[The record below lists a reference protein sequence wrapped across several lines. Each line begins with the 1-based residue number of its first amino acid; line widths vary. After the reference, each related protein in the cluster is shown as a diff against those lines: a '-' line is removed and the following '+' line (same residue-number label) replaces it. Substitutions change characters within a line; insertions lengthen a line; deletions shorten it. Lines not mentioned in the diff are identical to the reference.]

1 MRLNLCSRVLGF
13 KYPKSHIPINALYID
28 IGKIYLKPMTESL
41 SDLRLFL
48 SITRR
53 ERSMESTLAQR

>member
-13 KYPKSHIPINALYID
+13 EYPKPHIPANAFYID
-28 IGKIYLKPMTESL
+28 IRKIYLKPMTQSL

-48 SITRR
+48 SIIRR
-53 ERSMESTLAQR
+53 ERSMESTLA